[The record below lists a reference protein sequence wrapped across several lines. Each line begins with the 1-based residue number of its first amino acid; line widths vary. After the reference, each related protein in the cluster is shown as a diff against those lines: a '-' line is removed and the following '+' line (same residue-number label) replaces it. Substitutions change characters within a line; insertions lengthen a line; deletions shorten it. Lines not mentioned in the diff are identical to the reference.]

1 VNTQSFPQNQGIADD
16 PHNKI
21 HFLGLVGF
29 CLILLGLLLSQI
41 ASPQLVFGIIGII
54 LGCIFVPTAWP
65 CGALAVLIVA
75 SVMPYISVDIG
86 GWNARPEHCAAFLV
100 LVVLL
105 LRSMLHKGPRISLIP
120 SDFVVAAYVVWNY
133 VSSAW
138 MSPEPRLTLRW
149 ALLNNLAV
157 LPYFLIRFLVT
168 DKRTLHWVFRAF
180 LAIGIAECAFAL
192 VAFTSRQLFGTAFG
206 VVVDQYVG
214 GFGGTYGTQ
223 YEPNLMGSFAACLS
237 IILLV
242 VYFVSK
248 KKPPWLVGGT
258 IVGMA
263 ALLVSLSRAAFLAF
277 AAISMVLLFV
287 GARTGFVNARKLMP
301 LGLALV
307 LFVAPVAATGGR
319 NLASRFWTMSQEG
332 LENDVETMG
341 RVVAITVALEDI
353 AQHPI
358 VGNGTSSFQLLAD
371 SKQIPILGE
380 RPWVGNTP
388 IRILHDTGVIGL
400 ILMGGLVVVLAKNVR
415 KVIVGQGEA
424 REIVYALAAGSLIYG
439 ITFMAT
445 EGTILS
451 FFWVHVGLLATA
463 CVQATQGN
471 A

>member
-1 VNTQSFPQNQGIADD
+1 MNAQSFPQNHGIAAD
-16 PHNKI
+16 PHKNI
-21 HFLGLVGF
+21 HFLALLGV
-29 CLILLGLLLSQI
+29 CLILLGFLLSQI
-41 ASPQLVFGIIGII
+41 ASPQLVFGIIGI
-54 LGCIFVPTAWP
+54 LLACIFVPQAWP
-65 CGALAVLIVA
+65 FGALAVLVTA

-100 LVVLL
+100 LIVFI
-105 LRSMLHKGPRISLIP
+105 LRSVLHKSSRISLVS

-138 MSPEPRLTLRW
+138 MSPDPRLTLRW

-168 DKRTLHWVFRAF
+168 DERTVHWVFRAF

-192 VAFTSRQLFGTAFG
+192 VAFASRQLFGTTFG
-206 VVVDQYVG
+206 VVVNQYVG

-248 KKPPWLVGGT
+248 NKPRWLVGGT
-258 IVGMA
+258 IVSMG

-277 AAISMVLLFV
+277 AAVSIVLLFV
-287 GARTGFVNARKLMP
+287 GARTGFVNARKLIP
-301 LGLALV
+301 LGLVLI
-307 LFVAPVAATGGR
+307 LFVAPIAATGGR
-319 NLASRFWTMSQEG
+319 NLASRFLTLSQEG

-341 RVVAITVALEDI
+341 RLVAITVALEDI
-353 AQHPI
+353 RQHPI

-371 SKQIPILGE
+371 SKEIPILGE

-388 IRILHDTGVIGL
+388 IRILHDTGAIGL
-400 ILMGGLVVVLAKNVR
+400 MLMGGLVVVIAKNVR
-415 KVIVGQGEA
+415 KVIGGQGEA
-424 REIVYALAAGSLIYG
+424 REIVCALAAGSLIYG
-439 ITFMAT
+439 VTFMAT

-463 CVQATQGN
+463 CVQATKGN